1 MTQNLRSAVAVA
13 NGQGRPT
20 IGAYYRLSV
29 DTDDS
34 SSIETQRTACR
45 RWAEQNGH
53 NPDDMIEYI
62 DAGVSGA
69 KPLEKRKGMRELMLD
84 RPEVVVAWKQDR
96 YARNVSEFLRLVAW
110 GEANKTMLATS
121 DNQLNTGTSNGRM
134 VATVL
139 AALYEWERDMIK
151 GRISDGHATR
161 RTQGRWASGTA
172 PYGYKVVRRDGA
184 AYLEIDD
191 DQAANVRAA
200 IRKLLDG
207 GSATSTAPM
216 VGLGHQRWR
225 LLLRSHTLRGQ
236 RAYKGNLVL
245 SEDGITPVQ
254 FAEPIIS
261 AAEHKAIHARLDALG
276 AGLARA
282 PRGASPMAHGMA
294 FCHQGCPLSGGA
306 SGKGVR
312 LYKCHTGHVTINAE
326 TLDNAVRDSF
336 LARWGDMAEYQ
347 VRYEG
352 GNDLSSEMIEAQEKA
367 ERLVENMSTAGPL
380 VMTTLMNR
388 AAELEAAYEA
398 LRDAHDPDVREVL
411 EPTGRTLGEAWEAS
425 PGERSRLLADVG
437 LVVTL
442 HPRQRAERLEIHWAS
457 GGDDHELADML
468 GELDAAG

>member
-29 DTDDS
+29 EVDGS
-34 SSIETQRTACR
+34 SSIATQRAACR

-53 NPDDMIEYI
+53 NPDDMVEYI

-69 KPLEKRKGMRELMLD
+69 KQLEKRKGMAELMRD
-84 RPEVVVAWKQDR
+84 RPEVIIAWKQDR

-110 GEANKTMLATS
+110 AEANKSALATT
-121 DNQLNTGTSNGRM
+121 DGQLNTSTLNGRM

-139 AALYEWERDMIK
+139 AALSEWERDMIR
-151 GRISDGHATR
+151 GRITEAHATR
-161 RTQGRWASGTA
+161 RTQGRWSSGTA
-172 PYGYKVVRRDGA
+172 PYGYKIVRRDSA

-191 DQAANVRAA
+191 EQAENVRAA
-200 IRKLLDG
+200 VRKLLDG

-236 RAYKGNLVL
+236 RSYKGSLVVG
-245 SEDGITPVQ
+245 EDGITPVQ

-261 AAEHKAIHARLDALG
+261 AAEHKAINARLDALG
-276 AGLARA
+276 AGLVRA

-294 FCHQGCPLSGGA
+294 FCHRGCPLSGGA
-306 SGKGVR
+306 SGRGVR

-326 TLDNAVRDSF
+326 TLDSAVRDSF
-336 LARWGDMAEYQ
+336 LARWGGMAEYV
-347 VRYEG
+347 VRFEG
-352 GNDLSSEMIEAQEKA
+352 GNDMTNEMIEAEEQVA
-367 ERLVENMSTAGPL
+367 RLVAKMASAGPL
-380 VMTTLMNR
+380 MMAGLEKH
-388 AAELEAAYEA
+388 AAELEAAYEDLKA
-398 LRDAHDPDVREVL
+398 AHDPDVREVL

-442 HPRQRAERLEIHWAS
+442 HPRQRPERLEIQWAS
-457 GGDDHELADML
+457 GGDDQELADML
-468 GELDAAG
+468 GEMDAAG

>member
-53 NPDDMIEYI
+53 NPDDIREYI

-69 KPLEKRKGMRELMLD
+69 KPLERRKHMAELMRD
-84 RPEVVVAWKQDR
+84 RPDVVVAWKQDR
-96 YARNVSEFLRLVAW
+96 YARSASEFLRLVAW
-110 GEANKTMLATS
+110 AEAHKITLATS
-121 DNQLNTGTSNGRM
+121 DNQLNTATANGRM

-139 AALYEWERDMIK
+139 AALYEWERDLIK
-151 GRISDGHATR
+151 ARITDGHATR
-161 RTQGRWASGTA
+161 RTQGRWSAGTA

-191 DQAANVRAA
+191 DQAENVRAA

-207 GSATSTAPM
+207 GSATSTAHM

-225 LLLRSHTLRGQ
+225 LLLRSPTLRGQ
-236 RAYKGNLVL
+236 RAYKGKLVL
-245 SEDGITPVQ
+245 AEDGITPVQ

-276 AGLARA
+276 AGLERA
-282 PRGASPMAHGMA
+282 PRGASPMAHGLA

-312 LYKCHTGHVTINAE
+312 LYKCHAGHVTIYAE
-326 TLDNAVRDSF
+326 TLDSAVEESF
-336 LARWGDMAEYQ
+336 LTRWGGMAEYM

-352 GNDLSSEMIEAQEKA
+352 GNDLSSEMIEAQQKV
-367 ERLVENMSTAGPL
+367 ERLVENMTSAAGPL
-380 VMTTLMNR
+380 VMAKMMER

-398 LRDAHDPDVREVL
+398 LRDSHDPDVREVL
-411 EPTGRTLGEAWEAS
+411 EPTGRTLGEAWADPEAR
-425 PGERSRLLADVG
+425 PRLLADVG
-437 LVVTL
+437 LAVTL
-442 HPRQRAERLEIHWAS
+442 YPRQRSERLDIQWAS
-457 GGDDHELADML
+457 GGDDQEMVDML
-468 GELDAAG
+468 SELETAQ

>member
-191 DQAANVRAA
+191 DQAENVRAA

-236 RAYKGNLVL
+236 RSYKGTLVL

-336 LARWGDMAEYQ
+336 LARWGGMAEYQ

-442 HPRQRAERLEIHWAS
+442 YPRQRAERLEIHWAS

>member
-1 MTQNLRSAVAVA
+1 
-13 NGQGRPT
+13 
-20 IGAYYRLSV
+20 
-29 DTDDS
+29 
-34 SSIETQRTACR
+34 
-45 RWAEQNGH
+45 
-53 NPDDMIEYI
+53 
-62 DAGVSGA
+62 
-69 KPLEKRKGMRELMLD
+69 
-84 RPEVVVAWKQDR
+84 
-96 YARNVSEFLRLVAW
+96 
-110 GEANKTMLATS
+110 MLATS

-336 LARWGDMAEYQ
+336 LARWGGMAEYQ

-442 HPRQRAERLEIHWAS
+442 YPRQRAERLEIHWAS

>member
-1 MTQNLRSAVAVA
+1 
-13 NGQGRPT
+13 
-20 IGAYYRLSV
+20 
-29 DTDDS
+29 
-34 SSIETQRTACR
+34 
-45 RWAEQNGH
+45 
-53 NPDDMIEYI
+53 
-62 DAGVSGA
+62 
-69 KPLEKRKGMRELMLD
+69 MRELMLD

-336 LARWGDMAEYQ
+336 LARWGGMAEYQ

-442 HPRQRAERLEIHWAS
+442 YPRQRAERLEIHWAS